1 LKNKLDKDKK
11 IYPEL
16 SLFRIVNNETKN
28 IKALT
33 LNIFVIKPEKK
44 LP

>member
-1 LKNKLDKDKK
+1 M
-11 IYPEL
+11 
-16 SLFRIVNNETKN
+16 VNNETKN